1 MNGKSFYLC
10 IALFGQNAIQ
20 EMSLNLPRE
29 REKSYQILDLACGCF
44 LKNIKNSIET
54 MLV

>member
-10 IALFGQNAIQ
+10 IALFGQNAIK

-44 LKNIKNSIET
+44 LKNIKNSTET